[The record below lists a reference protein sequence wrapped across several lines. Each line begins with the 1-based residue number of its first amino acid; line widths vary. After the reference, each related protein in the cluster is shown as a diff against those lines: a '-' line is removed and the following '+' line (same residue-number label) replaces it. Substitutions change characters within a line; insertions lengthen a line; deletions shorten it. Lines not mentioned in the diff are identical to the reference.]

1 MLITLENVGKSWG
14 VDVILQKIN
23 AAVNE
28 GDRIGIIGENGA
40 GKTTLL
46 NMLMGILENDEGEIV
61 FDENAT
67 VGYLR
72 QMDGLNLENTIYKEM
87 QTVFRNVYRA
97 IEECGNI
104 EKLLTETPDD
114 HDLIE
119 KHHSLQNLIYSKDGY
134 NTDFLIKKML
144 GGMGFKEDE
153 YEKQVRVLS
162 GGERTRLNLAKLLL
176 ENPDILILDEPT
188 NHLDFDTLVWLED
201 YLISYKGAIIAVSHD
216 RFFLDKVAKKIWE
229 VEDTLLTEYKG
240 NYSAFDIQKQ
250 EKLKQQQRQYEADME
265 KAAKLQ
271 DYIDRNLVR
280 ASTTKMAQSR
290 RKRLEKMEMT
300 EKPKPPR
307 VPLKFSFEFD
317 VKPYDEIL
325 TIENLTV
332 ATVNRTLISNL
343 NLTVHRGQRLV
354 IAGANGTGKTTL
366 INTITGKLRPK
377 EGKIK
382 LGQGAVAAVFDQHIT
397 VGNST
402 VIDTIWALRPKWTQL
417 EVRSY
422 LARFGYRGDDVFK
435 ECHTLSGGE
444 RARLRFCEMSLDR
457 ANIMF
462 LDEPTNHLDIYMRR
476 AVTEALSKYDGT
488 VIAVTHDRFLMQ
500 QLDCPIMN
508 IEGGQGVFYENFEDF
523 MAKHKSEGFNTKQP
537 RAEKAE
543 TKSENSAL
551 NQKEARRK
559 AAADRLRIRECERD
573 IERLQE
579 EIDRCN
585 ADMQNPEITTDPEKM
600 NNLWQ
605 KLDASNKKMEEL
617 MEEWMEL
624 SEKYQKEN

>member
-14 VDVILQKIN
+14 IDVILQKIN
-23 AAVNE
+23 AVVNE

-46 NMLMGILENDEGEIV
+46 NMLMGILENDEGDII
-61 FDENAT
+61 FDDNAT
-67 VGYLR
+67 VGYLK
-72 QMDGLNLENTIYKEM
+72 QMDGLNLENTIYQEM
-87 QTVFRNVYRA
+87 QTVFRAVYEA
-97 IEECGNI
+97 IEECARI
-104 EKLLTETPDD
+104 EKQLAETPDD
-114 HDLIE
+114 SDLVE
-119 KHHSLQNLIYSKDGY
+119 KHHSLQNLIYARDGY

-144 GGMGFKEDE
+144 GGMGFKEEE
-153 YEKQVRVLS
+153 YTKPVKVLS

-216 RFFLDKVAKKIWE
+216 RFFLDKVVKKIWE

-240 NYSAFDIQKQ
+240 NYSAFDVQKQ
-250 EKLKQQQRQYEADME
+250 EKLKVQQRQYEADME

-271 DYIDRNLVR
+271 DYVDRNLVR

-300 EKPKPPR
+300 EKPKPLR
-307 VPLKFSFEFD
+307 VPLKFNFEFD

-332 ATVNRTLISNL
+332 ATVNRTLIQNL
-343 NLTVHRGQRLV
+343 NLVVRRGQRLV

-366 INTITGKLRPK
+366 INTITGKNRPK
-377 EGKIK
+377 EGRIK
-382 LGQGAVAAVFDQHIT
+382 LGQGAIPAVFDQHIT
-397 VGNST
+397 VGTST
-402 VIDTIWALRPKWTQL
+402 VIETIWALRPKWTQL

-435 ECHTLSGGE
+435 ECITLSGGE

-476 AVTEALSKYDGT
+476 AVTEALSKYEGT
-488 VIAVTHDRFLMQ
+488 IVVVTHDRFLMQ

-508 IEGGQGVFYENFEDF
+508 IEGGQGVFYESFDDF

-537 RAEKAE
+537 KAEKSE
-543 TKSENSAL
+543 TRPENSVV

-573 IERLQE
+573 IEKLQE
-579 EIDRCN
+579 EIDACN
-585 ADMQNPEITTDPEKM
+585 RDMQNPRITTDPGKM
-600 NNLWQ
+600 NELWQ
-605 KLDASNKKMEEL
+605 KLESATQKMDAL
-617 MEEWMEL
+617 MEEWLEL
-624 SEKYQKEN
+624 SEKYRKEN

>member
-14 VDVILQKIN
+14 IDVILQKIN
-23 AAVNE
+23 AVVNE
-28 GDRIGIIGENGA
+28 GDRIGIIGENGR

-46 NMLMGILENDEGEIV
+46 NLLMGHLENDEGEII
-61 FDENAT
+61 FDDNAT
-67 VGYLR
+67 VGYLK
-72 QMDGLNLENTIYKEM
+72 QMDGLTLENTIYREM
-87 QTVFRNVYRA
+87 QSVFAAVYEA
-97 IEECGNI
+97 IKECGEI
-104 EKLLTETPDD
+104 EKQLARTPDSA
-114 HDLIE
+114 DLIE
-119 KHHSLQNLIYSKDGY
+119 RHHNLQNLIYSKDGY
-134 NTDFLIKKML
+134 NTDFLIRKML

-153 YEKQVRVLS
+153 YEKQVKVLS

-216 RFFLDKVAKKIWE
+216 RFFLDKVVKKIWE
-229 VEDTLLTEYKG
+229 VEDTLLCEYKG
-240 NYSAFDIQKQ
+240 NYTAFDVQKQ
-250 EKLKQQQRQYEADME
+250 EKLKQQQRRYEADME

-271 DYIDRNLVR
+271 DYVDRNLVR

-290 RKRLEKMEMT
+290 RKQLEKMEIT

-307 VPLKFSFEFD
+307 IPLKFTFD
-317 VKPYDEIL
+317 FDIKPYDEIL

-332 ATVNRTLISNL
+332 ATVNRTLIQGL
-343 NLTVHRGQRLV
+343 NLTVRRGQRLI

-377 EGKIK
+377 EGRIK
-382 LGQGAVAAVFDQHIT
+382 LGQGAVPAVFDQHIT
-397 VGNST
+397 VGPST
-402 VIDTIWALRPKWTQL
+402 VIDTVWALRPKWTQL

-422 LARFGYRGDDVFK
+422 LARFGYRGEDVFK

-476 AVTEALSKYDGT
+476 AVTEALSKYEGT
-488 VIAVTHDRFLMQ
+488 IVVVTHDRFLMQ

-508 IEGGQGVFYENFEDF
+508 IEGGTGVFYQSFEDF

-537 RAEKAE
+537 KAPKTE
-543 TKSENSAL
+543 ERPANSSV

-573 IERLQE
+573 IEALQAD
-579 EIDRCN
+579 IDKYN
-585 ADMQNPEITTDPEKM
+585 ADMANPEITTDPGKM
-600 NNLWQ
+600 NDLWQ
-605 KLDASNKKMEEL
+605 ALEAANNKMDEL
-617 MEEWMEL
+617 MLEWMEL
-624 SEKYQKEN
+624 SEKYAQS

>member
-14 VDVILQKIN
+14 IDVILQKIN
-23 AAVNE
+23 AVVNE

-46 NMLMGILENDEGEIV
+46 NLLMGVLENDEGDII
-61 FDENAT
+61 FDDNAT

-72 QMDGLNLENTIYKEM
+72 QMDGLDLENTIYQEM
-87 QTVFRNVYRA
+87 QTVFKPVYDA
-97 IEECGNI
+97 IKECAEI
-104 EKLLTETPDD
+104 EKQLASTPDD
-114 HDLIE
+114 QALVDR
-119 KHHSLQNLIYSKDGY
+119 HHSLQNLIYSKDGY

-144 GGMGFKEDE
+144 GGMGFKEEE
-153 YEKQVRVLS
+153 YTKVVKVIS

-216 RFFLDKVAKKIWE
+216 RFFLDKVVKKIWE

-240 NYSAFDIQKQ
+240 NYSAFDVQKQ
-250 EKLKQQQRQYEADME
+250 EKLKVQQRQYEADME

-271 DYIDRNLVR
+271 DYVDRNLVR

-290 RKRLEKMEMT
+290 RKQLEKMEMT
-300 EKPKPPR
+300 EKPKPLR
-307 VPLKFSFEFD
+307 VPLKFTFDFD

-332 ATVNRTLISNL
+332 ATGNRTLIEQL
-343 NLTVHRGQRLV
+343 NVVVRRGQRLI
-354 IAGANGTGKTTL
+354 IAGANGSGKTTL

-382 LGQGAVAAVFDQHIT
+382 LGQGAIPATFDQHIT
-397 VGNST
+397 VGQST

-422 LARFGYRGDDVFK
+422 LARFGYRGEDVFK
-435 ECHTLSGGE
+435 ECYTLSGGE

-476 AVTEALSKYDGT
+476 AVTEALAKYEGT
-488 VIAVTHDRFLMQ
+488 ILVVTHDRFLMQ

-508 IEGGQGVFYENFEDF
+508 IEGGKGVFYENFEDF
-523 MAKHKSEGFNTKQP
+523 MAKHKSEGFNSKQP
-537 RAEKAE
+537 QQKAEKAD
-543 TKSENSAL
+543 KPNL
-551 NQKEARRK
+551 VQNQKEARRQ
-559 AAADRLRIRECERD
+559 AAADRLRMRECERD

-579 EIDRCN
+579 EIDGYN
-585 ADMQNPEITTDPEKM
+585 NDMQNPEITTDPGKM
-600 NNLWQ
+600 NELWQ
-605 KLDASNKKMEEL
+605 KLEAANTQLDAL
-617 MEEWMEL
+617 YEEWAIL
-624 SEKYQKEN
+624 GEKLEN

>member
-14 VDVILQKIN
+14 IDVILQKIN
-23 AAVNE
+23 AVVNE
-28 GDRIGIIGENGA
+28 GDRIGIIGENGR

-46 NMLMGILENDEGEIV
+46 NMLMGLLENDEGEII
-61 FDENAT
+61 FDDNAT
-67 VGYLR
+67 VGYLK
-72 QMDGLNLENTIYKEM
+72 QMDGLELENTIYREM
-87 QTVFRNVYRA
+87 QTVFNDVYRA
-97 IEECGNI
+97 IKECADI
-104 EKLLTETPDD
+104 EKQLAETPENPQ
-114 HDLIE
+114 LIE
-119 KHHSLQNLIYSKDGY
+119 RHHSLQNLIYAKDGY
-134 NTDFLIKKML
+134 NTDFMIKKML
-144 GGMGFKEDE
+144 GGMGFKEEE
-153 YEKQVRVLS
+153 YTKQVKVLS

-201 YLISYKGAIIAVSHD
+201 YLINYKGAIIAVSHD
-216 RFFLDKVAKKIWE
+216 RFFLDKVVKKIWE

-240 NYSAFDIQKQ
+240 NYSAFDVQKQ

-271 DYIDRNLVR
+271 DYVDRNLVR

-290 RKRLEKMEMT
+290 RKQLEKMEIT

-307 VPLKFSFEFD
+307 VPLKFTFDFD

-325 TIENLTV
+325 TIDNLTV
-332 ATVNRTLISNL
+332 ATVNRTLIGGL
-343 NLTVHRGQRLV
+343 DMVVRRGQRLI

-377 EGKIK
+377 EGRIK
-382 LGQGAVAAVFDQHIT
+382 LGQGAIPAVFDQHIT
-397 VGNST
+397 VGSST

-422 LARFGYRGDDVFK
+422 LARFGYRGEDVFK
-435 ECHTLSGGE
+435 ECYNLSGGE

-476 AVTEALSKYDGT
+476 AVTEALSKYEGT
-488 VIAVTHDRFLMQ
+488 IVVVTHDRFLMQ

-508 IEGGQGVFYENFEDF
+508 IEGGKGVFYESFEDF

-537 RAEKAE
+537 KAEKNRTRPE
-543 TKSENSAL
+543 SSSV

-573 IERLQE
+573 IEKLQAK
-579 EIDRCN
+579 IDACN
-585 ADMQNPEITTDPEKM
+585 ADMQNPDITTDPGKM
-600 NNLWQ
+600 NELWQ
-605 KLDASNKKMEEL
+605 KLETATKRMEEL
-617 MEEWMEL
+617 EEEWLIL
-624 SEKYQKEN
+624 SEQYGQ

>member
-14 VDVILQKIN
+14 IDVILQKIN
-23 AAVNE
+23 ATVNE

-46 NMLMGILENDEGEIV
+46 NLLMGVLENDEGEII
-61 FDENAT
+61 FDDNAT

-72 QMDGLNLENTIYKEM
+72 QMDGLNLDNNIYREM
-87 QTVFRNVYRA
+87 QTVFQPVYDA
-97 IEECGNI
+97 IKECAEIEE
-104 EKLLTETPDD
+104 KLVHTPDD
-114 HDLIE
+114 AALVE
-119 KHHSLQNLIYSKDGY
+119 RHHSLQNLIYAKDGY

-144 GGMGFKEDE
+144 GGMGFKEEE
-153 YEKQVRVLS
+153 YTKQVKVLS

-216 RFFLDKVAKKIWE
+216 RFFLDKVVKKIWE

-240 NYSAFDIQKQ
+240 NYSAFDVQKQ
-250 EKLKQQQRQYEADME
+250 EKLKVQQRQYEADME

-271 DYIDRNLVR
+271 DYVDRNLVR

-290 RKRLEKMEMT
+290 RKQLEKMEIT
-300 EKPKPPR
+300 EKPKPLR
-307 VPLKFSFEFD
+307 VPLKFTFDFD

-325 TIENLTV
+325 TLENLTV
-332 ATVNRTLISNL
+332 ATGNRTLIENL
-343 NLTVHRGQRLV
+343 SLVVRRGQRLV

-366 INTITGKLRPK
+366 INTIIGKIRPK
-377 EGKIK
+377 EGRIR
-382 LGQGAVAAVFDQHIT
+382 LGQGAIPATFDQHIT
-397 VGNST
+397 VGNTT
-402 VIDTIWALRPKWTQL
+402 VIETVWALRPKWTQL

-422 LARFGYRGDDVFK
+422 LARFGYRGEDVFK
-435 ECHTLSGGE
+435 ECITLSGGE

-476 AVTEALSKYDGT
+476 AVTEALSKYEGT
-488 VIAVTHDRFLMQ
+488 IVVVTHDRFLMQ

-508 IEGGQGVFYENFEDF
+508 IEGGKGVFYENFEDF

-537 RAEKAE
+537 KAEKTE
-543 TKSENSAL
+543 IKPENSAV

-559 AAADRLRIRECERD
+559 AAADRLRLRECERD
-573 IERLQE
+573 IEKLQE
-579 EIDRCN
+579 EIDTCN
-585 ADMQNPEITTDPEKM
+585 RDMQNPEITTDPGKM
-600 NNLWQ
+600 NELWQ
-605 KLDASNKKMEEL
+605 KLEAANEKMDLL
-617 MEEWMEL
+617 MEEWLEL
-624 SEKYQKEN
+624 SEKYRKEN

>member
-14 VDVILQKIN
+14 IDVILKNIT
-23 AAVNE
+23 AVVNE
-28 GDRIGIIGENGA
+28 GDRIGIIGENGR

-46 NMLMGILENDEGEIV
+46 NMLMGHLENDEGNII
-61 FDENAT
+61 FDDNAT
-67 VGYLR
+67 VGYLK
-72 QMDGLNLENTIYKEM
+72 QMDGLTLENTIYREM
-87 QTVFRNVYRA
+87 QTVFATVYDA
-97 IEECGNI
+97 IKECGEI
-104 EKLLTETPDD
+104 EKLLSEKHDD
-114 HDLIE
+114 RQLIE
-119 KHHSLQNLIYSKDGY
+119 RHHALQNLIYAKDGY
-134 NTDFLIKKML
+134 NTDYHIKKML
-144 GGMGFKEDE
+144 GGMGFKEEE
-153 YEKQVRVLS
+153 YTKQVKVLS

-216 RFFLDKVAKKIWE
+216 RFFLDKVVKKIWE

-240 NYSAFDIQKQ
+240 NYSAFDVQKQ
-250 EKLKQQQRQYEADME
+250 EKLKVQQRQYEADME

-271 DYIDRNLVR
+271 DYVDRNLVR

-290 RKRLEKMEMT
+290 RKQLEKMEIT
-300 EKPKPPR
+300 EKPKPLR
-307 VPLKFSFEFD
+307 VPLKFTFDFD

-332 ATVNRTLISNL
+332 ATINKTLISDL
-343 NLTVHRGQRLV
+343 NLVVRRGQRLI

-366 INTITGKLRPK
+366 INTITGKNRPK
-377 EGKIK
+377 EGRIK
-382 LGQGAVAAVFDQHIT
+382 LGQGAIPAVFDQHIT
-397 VGNST
+397 VGTSS

-422 LARFGYRGDDVFK
+422 LARFGYRGEDVFK

-476 AVTEALSKYDGT
+476 AVTEALAKYEGT
-488 VIAVTHDRFLMQ
+488 IVVVTHDRFLMQ

-508 IEGGQGVFYENFEDF
+508 IECGKGVFYENFEEF

-537 RAEKAE
+537 KQEKPAERP
-543 TKSENSAL
+543 ENSAV

-559 AAADRLRIRECERD
+559 AARERLRLRECERD
-573 IERLQE
+573 IDTLQA
-579 EIDRCN
+579 EIDQYNR
-585 ADMQNPEITTDPEKM
+585 DMQNPEIVSDHEKM
-600 NNLWQ
+600 ARLWKNLEE
-605 KLDASNKKMEEL
+605 ANIKMEQL

-624 SEKYQKEN
+624 GEKYSKDN

>member
-14 VDVILQKIN
+14 IDVILQKIN
-23 AAVNE
+23 AVVNE

-46 NMLMGILENDEGEIV
+46 NLLMGVLENDEGEII
-61 FDENAT
+61 FDDNAT

-72 QMDGLNLENTIYKEM
+72 QMDGLNLENTIYSEM
-87 QTVFRNVYRA
+87 QTVFKPVYDA
-97 IEECGNI
+97 ISECAEI
-104 EKLLTETPDD
+104 EKQLAETPDD
-114 HDLIE
+114 ASLIE
-119 KHHSLQNLIYSKDGY
+119 RHHSLQNLIYSKDGY

-144 GGMGFKEDE
+144 GGMGFKEEE
-153 YEKQVRVLS
+153 YTKIVKVLS

-216 RFFLDKVAKKIWE
+216 RFFLDKVVKKIWE

-240 NYSAFDIQKQ
+240 NYSAFDVQKQ
-250 EKLKQQQRQYEADME
+250 EKLKVQQRQYEADME

-271 DYIDRNLVR
+271 DYVDRNLVR

-290 RKRLEKMEMT
+290 RKQLEKMEIT
-300 EKPKPPR
+300 EKPKPLR
-307 VPLKFSFEFD
+307 VPLKFTFDFD

-332 ATVNRTLISNL
+332 ATGNRTLIENL
-343 NLTVHRGQRLV
+343 NAVVRRGQRLI
-354 IAGANGTGKTTL
+354 IAGANGSGKTTL
-366 INTITGKLRPK
+366 INTITGKIRPK
-377 EGKIK
+377 EGRIK
-382 LGQGAVAAVFDQHIT
+382 LGQGAIPATFDQHIT
-397 VGNST
+397 VGQNT

-422 LARFGYRGDDVFK
+422 LARFGYRGEDVFK
-435 ECHTLSGGE
+435 ECYTLSGGE

-476 AVTEALSKYDGT
+476 AVTEALSKYEGT
-488 VIAVTHDRFLMQ
+488 ILVVTHDRFLMQ

-508 IEGGQGVFYENFEDF
+508 IEGGKGVFYESFDDF

-537 RAEKAE
+537 QPKAEKQD
-543 TKSENSAL
+543 KPNNYSA
-551 NQKEARRK
+551 NQKEARRQ
-559 AAADRLRIRECERD
+559 AAADRLRMRECERD
-573 IERLQE
+573 IERLQA
-579 EIDRCN
+579 EIDGYN
-585 ADMQNPEITTDPEKM
+585 NDMRNPDITTDPGKM
-600 NNLWQ
+600 NELWQ
-605 KLDASNKKMEEL
+605 KLESANTQLDAL
-617 MEEWMEL
+617 YEEWAIL
-624 SEKYQKEN
+624 GEKLES

>member
-14 VDVILQKIN
+14 IDVILQKIN
-23 AAVNE
+23 AVVNE

-46 NMLMGILENDEGEIV
+46 NMLMGHLENDEGEII
-61 FDENAT
+61 FDDNAT
-67 VGYLR
+67 VGYLK
-72 QMDGLNLENTIYKEM
+72 QMDGLNLENTIYREM
-87 QTVFRNVYRA
+87 QTVFTPVYDA
-97 IEECGNI
+97 IKECGEI
-104 EKLLTETPDD
+104 EKLLAERHDD
-114 HDLIE
+114 ARLIE
-119 KHHSLQNLIYSKDGY
+119 RHHSLQNLIYAKDGY
-134 NTDFLIKKML
+134 NTDFHIKKML
-144 GGMGFKEDE
+144 GGMGFKEEE
-153 YEKQVRVLS
+153 YTKQVKVLS

-201 YLISYKGAIIAVSHD
+201 YLIGYKGAIIAVSHD
-216 RFFLDKVAKKIWE
+216 RFFLDKVVKKIWE

-240 NYSAFDIQKQ
+240 NYSAFDVQKQ
-250 EKLKQQQRQYEADME
+250 EKLKQQRRQYEADME

-290 RKRLEKMEMT
+290 RKQLEKMEIT
-300 EKPKPPR
+300 EKPKPLR
-307 VPLKFSFEFD
+307 VPLKFTFEFD
-317 VKPYDEIL
+317 IKPYDEIL

-332 ATVNRTLISNL
+332 ATVNKTLISNL
-343 NLTVHRGQRLV
+343 NLVVRRGQRLI

-366 INTITGKLRPK
+366 INTITGKNRPK
-377 EGKIK
+377 EGRIK
-382 LGQGAVAAVFDQHIT
+382 LGQGAIPAVFDQHIS
-397 VGNST
+397 VGMSS
-402 VIDTIWALRPKWTQL
+402 VIDTIWALRSKWTQL

-422 LARFGYRGDDVFK
+422 LARFGYRGEDVFK
-435 ECHTLSGGE
+435 ECRTLSGGE

-476 AVTEALSKYDGT
+476 AVTEALSKYEGT
-488 VIAVTHDRFLMQ
+488 IVVVTHDRFLMQ

-508 IEGGQGVFYENFEDF
+508 IESGKGVFYESFEDF

-537 RAEKAE
+537 KAEKPRE
-543 TKSENSAL
+543 RPENSAI

-559 AAADRLRIRECERD
+559 AARERLRLRECERD
-573 IERLQE
+573 IDNLQA
-579 EIDRCN
+579 EIDQYN
-585 ADMQNPEITTDPEKM
+585 IDMQNPDIVSDHEKM
-600 NNLWQ
+600 ARLWKNLEEANNR
-605 KLDASNKKMEEL
+605 MEQL

-624 SEKYQKEN
+624 GEKYSKDN

>member
-14 VDVILQKIN
+14 IDVILQKIN
-23 AAVNE
+23 AVVNE

-46 NMLMGILENDEGEIV
+46 NLLMGVLENDEGEII
-61 FDENAT
+61 FDDNAT

-72 QMDGLNLENTIYKEM
+72 QMDGLNLENTIYQEM
-87 QTVFRNVYRA
+87 QTVYQPVYDA
-97 IEECGNI
+97 INECAEI
-104 EKLLTETPDD
+104 EKQLTVTPDD
-114 HDLIE
+114 SALIE
-119 KHHSLQNLIYSKDGY
+119 RHHSLQNLIYSKDGY

-144 GGMGFKEDE
+144 GGMGFKEEE
-153 YEKQVRVLS
+153 YTKVVKVLS

-216 RFFLDKVAKKIWE
+216 RFFLDKVVKKIWE

-240 NYSAFDIQKQ
+240 NYSAFDVQKQ
-250 EKLKQQQRQYEADME
+250 EKLKVQQRQYEADLE

-271 DYIDRNLVR
+271 DYVDRNLVR

-290 RKRLEKMEMT
+290 RKQLEKMEMT
-300 EKPKPPR
+300 EKPKPLR
-307 VPLKFSFEFD
+307 VPLKFTFD
-317 VKPYDEIL
+317 FDTKPYDEIL

-332 ATVNRTLISNL
+332 AAGNRTLIQDL
-343 NLTVHRGQRLV
+343 NVVVRRGQRLI
-354 IAGANGTGKTTL
+354 IAGANGSGKTTL
-366 INTITGKLRPK
+366 INTITGKIRPK
-377 EGKIK
+377 AGRIK
-382 LGQGAVAAVFDQHIT
+382 LGQGAVPATFDQHIT
-397 VGNST
+397 VGSSS
-402 VIDTIWALRPKWTQL
+402 VIETIWALRPKWTQL

-422 LARFGYRGDDVFK
+422 LARFGYRGEDVFK

-476 AVTEALSKYDGT
+476 AVTEALAKYEGT
-488 VIAVTHDRFLMQ
+488 ILVVTHDRFLMQ

-508 IEGGQGVFYENFEDF
+508 IEGGKGVFYENFDEF
-523 MAKHKSEGFNTKQP
+523 MAKHKSEGFNTKQSQSKT
-537 RAEKAE
+537 EKQD
-543 TKSENSAL
+543 KPNNYSA
-551 NQKEARRK
+551 NQKEARRQ
-559 AAADRLRIRECERD
+559 AAADRLRMRECERD

-579 EIDRCN
+579 EIDGYN
-585 ADMQNPEITTDPEKM
+585 ADMQNPQITTDPAKM
-600 NNLWQ
+600 ADLWQ
-605 KLDASNKKMEEL
+605 KLESANTQLDAL
-617 MEEWMEL
+617 YEEWAIL
-624 SEKYQKEN
+624 GEKLEN

>member
-14 VDVILQKIN
+14 IDVILQKIN
-23 AAVNE
+23 AVVNE

-46 NMLMGILENDEGEIV
+46 NMLMGILENDEGDII
-61 FDENAT
+61 FDDNAT
-67 VGYLR
+67 VGYLK
-72 QMDGLNLENTIYKEM
+72 QMDGLNLENTIYQEM
-87 QTVFRNVYRA
+87 QTVFRAVYEA
-97 IEECGNI
+97 IEECARI
-104 EKLLTETPDD
+104 EKQLAETPDD
-114 HDLIE
+114 SDLVE
-119 KHHSLQNLIYSKDGY
+119 KHHSLQNLIYARDGY

-144 GGMGFKEDE
+144 GGMGFKEEE
-153 YEKQVRVLS
+153 YTKPVKVLS

-216 RFFLDKVAKKIWE
+216 RFFLDKVVKKIWE

-240 NYSAFDIQKQ
+240 NYSAFDVQKQ
-250 EKLKQQQRQYEADME
+250 EKLKVQQRQYEADME

-271 DYIDRNLVR
+271 DYVDRNLVR

-290 RKRLEKMEMT
+290 RKQLEKMEMT
-300 EKPKPPR
+300 EKPKPLR
-307 VPLKFSFEFD
+307 VPLKFNFEFD

-332 ATVNRTLISNL
+332 ATVNRTLIQNL
-343 NLTVHRGQRLV
+343 NLVVRRGQRLV

-366 INTITGKLRPK
+366 INTITGKNRPK
-377 EGKIK
+377 EGRIK
-382 LGQGAVAAVFDQHIT
+382 LGQGAIPAVFDQHIT
-397 VGNST
+397 VGTST
-402 VIDTIWALRPKWTQL
+402 VIETIWALRPKWTQL

-435 ECHTLSGGE
+435 ECITLSGGE

-476 AVTEALSKYDGT
+476 AVTEALSKYEGT
-488 VIAVTHDRFLMQ
+488 IVVVTHDRFLMQ

-508 IEGGQGVFYENFEDF
+508 IEGGQGVFYESFDDF

-537 RAEKAE
+537 KAEKSE
-543 TKSENSAL
+543 TKPENSVV

-573 IERLQE
+573 IEKLQE
-579 EIDRCN
+579 EIDACN
-585 ADMQNPEITTDPEKM
+585 RDMQNPRITTDPGKM
-600 NNLWQ
+600 NELWQ
-605 KLDASNKKMEEL
+605 KLESATQKMDAL
-617 MEEWMEL
+617 MEEWLEL
-624 SEKYQKEN
+624 SEKYRKEN

>member
-14 VDVILQKIN
+14 IDVILQKIN
-23 AAVNE
+23 AVVNE

-46 NMLMGILENDEGEIV
+46 NLLMGILENDEGEII
-61 FDENAT
+61 FDDNAT
-67 VGYLR
+67 VGYLK
-72 QMDGLNLENTIYKEM
+72 QMDGLNLENNIYREM
-87 QTVFRNVYRA
+87 QTVFRDVYAA
-97 IEECGNI
+97 IRECAEI
-104 EKLLTETPDD
+104 EAQLAVTPDD
-114 HDLIE
+114 EKLVERHD
-119 KHHSLQNLIYSKDGY
+119 SLQNLIYAKDGY

-144 GGMGFKEDE
+144 GGMGFKEEE
-153 YEKQVRVLS
+153 YTKQVKVLS

-216 RFFLDKVAKKIWE
+216 RFFLDKVVKKIWE

-240 NYSAFDIQKQ
+240 NYSAFDVQKQ
-250 EKLKQQQRQYEADME
+250 ERLKVQQRQYEADME

-271 DYIDRNLVR
+271 DYVDRNLVR

-290 RKRLEKMEMT
+290 RKQLEKMEIT
-300 EKPKPPR
+300 EKPKPLR
-307 VPLKFSFEFD
+307 VPLKFTFDFD

-332 ATVNRTLISNL
+332 ATGNRTLIENL
-343 NLTVHRGQRLV
+343 DLTVRRGQRLI

-366 INTITGKLRPK
+366 INTITGKIRPK
-377 EGKIK
+377 EGRIR
-382 LGQGAVAAVFDQHIT
+382 LGQGAIPAVFDQHST
-397 VGNST
+397 VGTST
-402 VIDTIWALRPKWTQL
+402 VIDTVWALRPKWTQL

-422 LARFGYRGDDVFK
+422 LARFGYRGEDVFK
-435 ECHTLSGGE
+435 ECITLSGGE

-476 AVTEALSKYDGT
+476 AVTEALAKYEGT
-488 VIAVTHDRFLMQ
+488 IVVVTHDRFLMQ

-508 IEGGQGVFYENFEDF
+508 IEGGKGVFYESFDDF
-523 MAKHKSEGFNTKQP
+523 MAKHKSEGFNTRQP
-537 RAEKAE
+537 KAEKPE
-543 TKSENSAL
+543 TRPENSAV

-559 AAADRLRIRECERD
+559 AAADRLRLRECERD
-573 IERLQE
+573 IEKLQE
-579 EIDRCN
+579 EIDSCN
-585 ADMQNPEITTDPEKM
+585 RDMQNPEITTDPGRM
-600 NNLWQ
+600 NELWQ
-605 KLDASNKKMEEL
+605 KLETATQKMDIL
-617 MEEWMEL
+617 MEEWLEL
-624 SEKYQKEN
+624 SEKYRKEN

>member
-14 VDVILQKIN
+14 IDVILQKIN
-23 AAVNE
+23 AVVNE

-46 NMLMGILENDEGEIV
+46 NLLMGVLENDEGEII
-61 FDENAT
+61 FDDNAT

-72 QMDGLNLENTIYKEM
+72 QMDGLNLENTIYSEM
-87 QTVFRNVYRA
+87 QSVYQPVYDA
-97 IEECGNI
+97 ISECAEI
-104 EKLLTETPDD
+104 EKQLAITPDD
-114 HDLIE
+114 ALLIE
-119 KHHSLQNLIYSKDGY
+119 RHHSLQNLIYSKDGY

-144 GGMGFKEDE
+144 GGMGFKEEE
-153 YEKQVRVLS
+153 YTKTVKVLS

-216 RFFLDKVAKKIWE
+216 RFFLDKVVKKIWE

-240 NYSAFDIQKQ
+240 NYSAFDVQKQ
-250 EKLKQQQRQYEADME
+250 EKLKVQQRQYEADME

-271 DYIDRNLVR
+271 DYVDRNLVR

-290 RKRLEKMEMT
+290 RKQLEKMEMT
-300 EKPKPPR
+300 EKPKPLR
-307 VPLKFSFEFD
+307 VPLKFTFDFD

-332 ATVNRTLISNL
+332 ATGNRTLIQQL
-343 NLTVHRGQRLV
+343 NAVVRRGQRLI
-354 IAGANGTGKTTL
+354 IAGANGSGKTTL
-366 INTITGKLRPK
+366 INTITGKIRPK

-382 LGQGAVAAVFDQHIT
+382 LGQGAIPATFDQHIT
-397 VGNST
+397 VGSST

-422 LARFGYRGDDVFK
+422 LARFGYRGEDVFK

-476 AVTEALSKYDGT
+476 AVTEALSKYEGT
-488 VIAVTHDRFLMQ
+488 ILVVTHDRFLMQ
-500 QLDCPIMN
+500 QLACPIMN
-508 IEGGQGVFYENFEDF
+508 IEGGKGVFYESFEDF
-523 MAKHKSEGFNTKQP
+523 MAKHKSEGFNTKQQQP
-537 RAEKAE
+537 KAEKVDKPNN
-543 TKSENSAL
+543 TVQ
-551 NQKEARRK
+551 NQKEARRQ
-559 AAADRLRIRECERD
+559 AAADRLRMRECERD
-573 IERLQE
+573 IERLQA
-579 EIDRCN
+579 EIDGYN
-585 ADMQNPEITTDPEKM
+585 NDMQNPQITTDPAKM
-600 NNLWQ
+600 QELWQ
-605 KLDASNKKMEEL
+605 KLESANTQLDAL
-617 MEEWMEL
+617 YEEWAIL
-624 SEKYQKEN
+624 GEKLEN

>member
-14 VDVILQKIN
+14 IDVILQKIN
-23 AAVNE
+23 AVVNE

-46 NMLMGILENDEGEIV
+46 NLLMGILENDEGEII
-61 FDENAT
+61 FDDNAT
-67 VGYLR
+67 VGYLK
-72 QMDGLNLENTIYKEM
+72 QMDGLNLDNNIYREM
-87 QTVFRNVYRA
+87 QTVFRDVYAA
-97 IEECGNI
+97 INECAEI
-104 EKLLTETPDD
+104 EAQLAVTPDD
-114 HDLIE
+114 E
-119 KHHSLQNLIYSKDGY
+119 KLVERHHSLQNLIYAKDGY

-144 GGMGFKEDE
+144 GGMGFKEEE
-153 YEKQVRVLS
+153 YTKQVKVLS

-216 RFFLDKVAKKIWE
+216 RFFLDKVVKKIWE

-240 NYSAFDIQKQ
+240 NYSAFDVQKQ
-250 EKLKQQQRQYEADME
+250 EKLKVQQRQYEADME

-271 DYIDRNLVR
+271 DYVDRNLVR

-290 RKRLEKMEMT
+290 RKQLEKMEIT
-300 EKPKPPR
+300 EKPKPLR
-307 VPLKFSFEFD
+307 VPLKFTFDFD

-332 ATVNRTLISNL
+332 ATANRTLIENL
-343 NLTVHRGQRLV
+343 NLVVRRGQRLV

-366 INTITGKLRPK
+366 INTITGKIRPK
-377 EGKIK
+377 EGRIR
-382 LGQGAVAAVFDQHIT
+382 LGQGAIPATFDQHIT
-397 VGNST
+397 VGSST
-402 VIDTIWALRPKWTQL
+402 VIETIWALKPKWTQL

-422 LARFGYRGDDVFK
+422 LARFGYRGEDVFK
-435 ECHTLSGGE
+435 ECITLSGGE

-476 AVTEALSKYDGT
+476 AVTDALSKYEGT
-488 VIAVTHDRFLMQ
+488 IVVVTHDRFLMQ

-508 IEGGQGVFYENFEDF
+508 IEGGRGVFYESFDDF

-537 RAEKAE
+537 KAEKSE
-543 TKSENSAL
+543 TKPENSAV

-559 AAADRLRIRECERD
+559 AAADRLRLRECERD
-573 IERLQE
+573 IEKLQE
-579 EIDRCN
+579 EIDSCN
-585 ADMQNPEITTDPEKM
+585 RDMQNPEITTDPGRM
-600 NNLWQ
+600 NELWQ
-605 KLDASNKKMEEL
+605 KLEAATQKMDAL
-617 MEEWMEL
+617 MEEWLEL
-624 SEKYQKEN
+624 SEKYRKEN

>member
-14 VDVILQKIN
+14 IDVILQKIN
-23 AAVNE
+23 AVVNE

-46 NMLMGILENDEGEIV
+46 NLLMGVLENDEGEII
-61 FDENAT
+61 FDDNAT

-72 QMDGLNLENTIYKEM
+72 QMDGLNLENTIYQEM
-87 QTVFRNVYRA
+87 QTVYQPVYDA
-97 IEECGNI
+97 INQCAEI
-104 EKLLTETPDD
+104 EKQLTFTPDD
-114 HDLIE
+114 AVLIE
-119 KHHSLQNLIYSKDGY
+119 RHHSLQNLIYSKDGY

-144 GGMGFKEDE
+144 GGMGFKEEE
-153 YEKQVRVLS
+153 YTKVVKVLS

-216 RFFLDKVAKKIWE
+216 RFFLDKVVKKIWE

-240 NYSAFDIQKQ
+240 NYSAFDVQKQ
-250 EKLKQQQRQYEADME
+250 EKLKVQQRQYEADLE

-271 DYIDRNLVR
+271 DYVDRNLVR

-290 RKRLEKMEMT
+290 RKQLEKMEMT
-300 EKPKPPR
+300 EKPKPLR
-307 VPLKFSFEFD
+307 VPLKFAFEFD

-325 TIENLTV
+325 TIEDLTV
-332 ATVNRTLISNL
+332 ATGNRTLIEKL
-343 NLTVHRGQRLV
+343 NVVVRRGQRLI
-354 IAGANGTGKTTL
+354 IAGANGSGKTTL
-366 INTITGKLRPK
+366 INTITGKIRPK
-377 EGKIK
+377 EGRIK
-382 LGQGAVAAVFDQHIT
+382 LGQGAVPATFDQHIT
-397 VGNST
+397 VGSST

-422 LARFGYRGDDVFK
+422 LARFGYRGEDVFK

-476 AVTEALSKYDGT
+476 AVTEALSKYEGT
-488 VIAVTHDRFLMQ
+488 ILVVTHDRFLMQ

-508 IEGGQGVFYENFEDF
+508 IEGAKGVFYENFEEF

-537 RAEKAE
+537 QPKAEKQD
-543 TKSENSAL
+543 KPNNYSA
-551 NQKEARRK
+551 NQKEARRQ
-559 AAADRLRIRECERD
+559 AAADRLRMRECERD

-579 EIDRCN
+579 EIDGYN
-585 ADMQNPEITTDPEKM
+585 ADMQNPDITTDPVKM
-600 NNLWQ
+600 AELWQ
-605 KLDASNKKMEEL
+605 KLESANSQLDAL
-617 MEEWMEL
+617 YEEWAIL
-624 SEKYQKEN
+624 GEKLEN

>member
-14 VDVILQKIN
+14 IDVILQKIN
-23 AAVNE
+23 AVVNE

-46 NMLMGILENDEGEIV
+46 NMLMGILENDEGEII
-61 FDENAT
+61 FDDNAT
-67 VGYLR
+67 VGYLK
-72 QMDGLNLENTIYKEM
+72 QMDGLNLENTIYQEM
-87 QTVFRNVYRA
+87 QTVFRAVYEA
-97 IEECGNI
+97 IEECARI
-104 EKLLTETPDD
+104 EKQLAETPDD
-114 HDLIE
+114 SDLVE
-119 KHHSLQNLIYSKDGY
+119 KHHSLQNLIYARDGY

-144 GGMGFKEDE
+144 GGMGFKEEE
-153 YEKQVRVLS
+153 YTKPVKVLS

-216 RFFLDKVAKKIWE
+216 RFFLDKVVKKIWE

-240 NYSAFDIQKQ
+240 NYSAFDVQKQ
-250 EKLKQQQRQYEADME
+250 EKLKVQQRQYEADME

-271 DYIDRNLVR
+271 DYVDRNLVR

-290 RKRLEKMEMT
+290 RKQLEKMEMT
-300 EKPKPPR
+300 EKPKPLR
-307 VPLKFSFEFD
+307 VPLKFNFEFD

-332 ATVNRTLISNL
+332 ATVNRTLIQNL
-343 NLTVHRGQRLV
+343 NLVVRRGQRLV

-366 INTITGKLRPK
+366 INTITGKNRPK
-377 EGKIK
+377 EGRIK
-382 LGQGAVAAVFDQHIT
+382 LGQGAIPAVFDQHIT
-397 VGNST
+397 VGTST
-402 VIDTIWALRPKWTQL
+402 VIETIWALRPKWTQL

-435 ECHTLSGGE
+435 ECITLSGGE

-476 AVTEALSKYDGT
+476 AVTEALSKYEGT
-488 VIAVTHDRFLMQ
+488 IVVVTHDRFLMQ

-508 IEGGQGVFYENFEDF
+508 IEGGQGVFYESFDDF

-537 RAEKAE
+537 KAEKAE
-543 TKSENSAL
+543 TRPENSVV

-573 IERLQE
+573 IEKLQE
-579 EIDRCN
+579 EIDACN
-585 ADMQNPEITTDPEKM
+585 RDMQNPRITTDPGKM
-600 NNLWQ
+600 NELWQ
-605 KLDASNKKMEEL
+605 KLESATQKMDAL
-617 MEEWMEL
+617 MEEWLEL
-624 SEKYQKEN
+624 SEKYRKEN

>member
-14 VDVILQKIN
+14 IDVILQKIN
-23 AAVNE
+23 AVVNE

-46 NMLMGILENDEGEIV
+46 NLLMGVLDNDEGEII
-61 FDENAT
+61 FDDNAT

-72 QMDGLNLENTIYKEM
+72 QMDGLNLENTIYQEM
-87 QTVFRNVYRA
+87 QTVFKPVYDA
-97 IEECGNI
+97 IAECAEI
-104 EKLLTETPDD
+104 EKQLAFTPDD
-114 HDLIE
+114 AVLIE
-119 KHHSLQNLIYSKDGY
+119 RHHSLQNLIYSKDGY

-144 GGMGFKEDE
+144 GGMGFKEEE
-153 YEKQVRVLS
+153 YTKVVKVLS

-216 RFFLDKVAKKIWE
+216 RFFLDKVVKKIWE
-229 VEDTLLTEYKG
+229 IEDTFLTEYKG
-240 NYSAFDIQKQ
+240 NYSAFDVQKQ
-250 EKLKQQQRQYEADME
+250 EKLKVQQRQYEADME

-271 DYIDRNLVR
+271 DYVDRNLVR

-290 RKRLEKMEMT
+290 RKQLEKMEIT
-300 EKPKPPR
+300 EKPKPLR
-307 VPLKFSFEFD
+307 VPLKFTFDFD

-332 ATVNRTLISNL
+332 ATGNRTLIQNL
-343 NLTVHRGQRLV
+343 NVVVRRGQRLI
-354 IAGANGTGKTTL
+354 IAGANGSGKTTL
-366 INTITGKLRPK
+366 INTITGKIRPK

-382 LGQGAVAAVFDQHIT
+382 LGQGAVPAVFDQHIT
-397 VGNST
+397 VGSST

-422 LARFGYRGDDVFK
+422 LARFGYRGEDVFK

-444 RARLRFCEMSLDR
+444 RARLRFCEISLDR

-462 LDEPTNHLDIYMRR
+462 LDEPTNHLDIYMRQ
-476 AVTEALSKYDGT
+476 AVTEALSKYEGT
-488 VIAVTHDRFLMQ
+488 ILVVTHDRFLMQ

-508 IEGGQGVFYENFEDF
+508 IEGGKGVFYENFEEF
-523 MAKHKSEGFNTKQP
+523 MAKHKSEGFNTKQSQP
-537 RAEKAE
+537 KVEKAEKA
-543 TKSENSAL
+543 NNYSA
-551 NQKEARRK
+551 NQKEARRQ
-559 AAADRLRIRECERD
+559 AAADRLRMRECERD
-573 IERLQE
+573 IERVQA
-579 EIDRCN
+579 EIDGYN
-585 ADMQNPEITTDPEKM
+585 NDMQNPQITTDPGKM
-600 NNLWQ
+600 NELWQ
-605 KLDASNKKMEEL
+605 KLEAANIQLDAL
-617 MEEWMEL
+617 YEEWAVL
-624 SEKYQKEN
+624 GEKLES

>member
-14 VDVILQKIN
+14 IDVILQKIN
-23 AAVNE
+23 AVVNE
-28 GDRIGIIGENGA
+28 CDRIGIIGENGA

-46 NMLMGILENDEGEIV
+46 NMLMGILENDEGDII
-61 FDENAT
+61 FDDNAT
-67 VGYLR
+67 VGYLK
-72 QMDGLNLENTIYKEM
+72 QMDGLNLENTIYQEM
-87 QTVFRNVYRA
+87 QTVFRAVYEA
-97 IEECGNI
+97 IEECARI
-104 EKLLTETPDD
+104 EKQLAETPDD
-114 HDLIE
+114 SDLVE
-119 KHHSLQNLIYSKDGY
+119 KHHSLQNLIYARDGY

-144 GGMGFKEDE
+144 GGMGFKEEE
-153 YEKQVRVLS
+153 YTKPVKVLS

-216 RFFLDKVAKKIWE
+216 RFFLDKVVKKIWE

-240 NYSAFDIQKQ
+240 NYSAFDVQKQ
-250 EKLKQQQRQYEADME
+250 EKLKVQQRQYEADME

-271 DYIDRNLVR
+271 DYVDRNLVR

-300 EKPKPPR
+300 EKPKPLR
-307 VPLKFSFEFD
+307 VPLKFNFEFD

-332 ATVNRTLISNL
+332 ATVNRTLIQNL
-343 NLTVHRGQRLV
+343 NLVVRRGQRLV

-366 INTITGKLRPK
+366 INTITGKNRPK
-377 EGKIK
+377 EGRIK
-382 LGQGAVAAVFDQHIT
+382 LGQGAIPAVFDQHIT
-397 VGNST
+397 VGTST
-402 VIDTIWALRPKWTQL
+402 VIETIWALRPKWTQL

-435 ECHTLSGGE
+435 ECITLSGGE

-476 AVTEALSKYDGT
+476 AVTEALSKYEGT
-488 VIAVTHDRFLMQ
+488 IVVVTHDRFLMQ

-508 IEGGQGVFYENFEDF
+508 IEGGQGVFYESFDDF

-537 RAEKAE
+537 KAEKSE
-543 TKSENSAL
+543 TRPENSVV

-573 IERLQE
+573 IEKLQE
-579 EIDRCN
+579 EIDACN
-585 ADMQNPEITTDPEKM
+585 RDMQNPRITTDPGKM
-600 NNLWQ
+600 NELWQ
-605 KLDASNKKMEEL
+605 KLESATQKMDAL
-617 MEEWMEL
+617 MEEWLEL
-624 SEKYQKEN
+624 SEKYRKEN

>member
-14 VDVILQKIN
+14 IDVILQKIN
-23 AAVNE
+23 AVVNE

-46 NMLMGILENDEGEIV
+46 NLLMGILENDEGEII
-61 FDENAT
+61 FDDNAT
-67 VGYLR
+67 VGYLK
-72 QMDGLNLENTIYKEM
+72 QMDGLNLDNNIYREM
-87 QTVFRNVYRA
+87 QTVFREVYAA
-97 IEECGNI
+97 ISECAQI
-104 EKLLTETPDD
+104 EAQLALTPDD
-114 HDLIE
+114 E
-119 KHHSLQNLIYSKDGY
+119 KLVERHHSLQNLIYAKDGY

-144 GGMGFKEDE
+144 GGMGFREEE
-153 YEKQVRVLS
+153 YTKQVKVLS

-216 RFFLDKVAKKIWE
+216 RFFLDKVVKKIWE

-240 NYSAFDIQKQ
+240 NYSAFDVQKQ
-250 EKLKQQQRQYEADME
+250 EKLKVQQRQYEADME

-271 DYIDRNLVR
+271 DYVDRNLVR

-290 RKRLEKMEMT
+290 RKQLEKMEIT
-300 EKPKPPR
+300 EKPKPLR
-307 VPLKFSFEFD
+307 VPLKFTFDFD

-332 ATVNRTLISNL
+332 ATANRTLIEKL
-343 NLTVHRGQRLV
+343 DLVVRRGQRLV

-366 INTITGKLRPK
+366 INTITGKIRPK
-377 EGKIK
+377 EGRIR
-382 LGQGAVAAVFDQHIT
+382 LGQGAIPATFDQHIT
-397 VGNST
+397 VGSST
-402 VIDTIWALRPKWTQL
+402 VIETIWALRPKWTQL

-422 LARFGYRGDDVFK
+422 LARFGYRGEDVFK
-435 ECHTLSGGE
+435 ECITLSGGE

-476 AVTEALSKYDGT
+476 AVTEALSKYEGT
-488 VIAVTHDRFLMQ
+488 IVVVTHDRFLMQ

-508 IEGGQGVFYENFEDF
+508 IEGGRGVFYESFDDF

-537 RAEKAE
+537 KAEKAV
-543 TKSENSAL
+543 TKPENSAV

-559 AAADRLRIRECERD
+559 AAADRLRLRECERD
-573 IERLQE
+573 IEKLQE
-579 EIDRCN
+579 EIDSCN
-585 ADMQNPEITTDPEKM
+585 RDMQNPEITTNPGRM
-600 NNLWQ
+600 NELWQ
-605 KLDASNKKMEEL
+605 KLEAANRKMDAL
-617 MEEWMEL
+617 MEEWLEL
-624 SEKYQKEN
+624 SEKYRKEN